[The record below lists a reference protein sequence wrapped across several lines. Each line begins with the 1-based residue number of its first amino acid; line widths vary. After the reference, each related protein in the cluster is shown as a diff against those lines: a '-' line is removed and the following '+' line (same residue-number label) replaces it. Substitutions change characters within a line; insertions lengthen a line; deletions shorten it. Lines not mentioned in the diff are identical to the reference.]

1 MKNFAFTYFNKY
13 VHSDFCLGSTKESFS
28 FILMSVHADYYISAI
43 GQLKKILAAEY

>member
-43 GQLKKILAAEY
+43 GQLKIILAAEY